1 MELDLQGKIENFNLA
16 EIFQLIASG
25 KNSGTLGIQR
35 DDSIVMIYFQD
46 GEIIYG
52 YGPNQTYHLG
62 ELLKENGNITESQ
75 LQETVSI
82 QSKSENSRRLGEILI
97 SRGYI
102 DRADL
107 EKVITRQIES
117 ILFSLLSWESG
128 TFKFYQ
134 DQFPT
139 EEEITVSISVENM
152 IMEGL
157 RRVDEMKLVKDMLPH
172 ENMVLEISTTKK
184 DRGRNVSLFSDE
196 WNIMSLVNG
205 QRTIRQIIAKST
217 IGKEETEVSIS
228 KLMISGIIKEA
239 DPSTRTESNE
249 IGEMVNRLAGLFE
262 DYLNES
268 SSTDSSK
275 SRLTTTILENSD

>member
-25 KNSGTLGIQR
+25 KNSGTIGIQK
-35 DDSIVMIYFQD
+35 DDSIVMIYFKD
-46 GEIIYG
+46 GQIIYG

-62 ELLKENGNITESQ
+62 QLLKERGSITESQ

-107 EKVITRQIES
+107 EKVITHQIEN

-139 EEEITVSISVENM
+139 KEEITVSISVENM
-152 IMEGL
+152 ILEGL
-157 RRVDEMKLVKDMLPH
+157 RRVDERKLVKDMLPD
-172 ENMVLEISTTKK
+172 ENMVLEISTTQK
-184 DRGRNVSLFSDE
+184 DRNRDVSLFSDE
-196 WNIMSLVNG
+196 WNIMTLVNG
-205 QRTIRQIIAKST
+205 QRSIEQIISKSS

-228 KLMISGIIKEA
+228 KLMISGLIKEA
-239 DPSTRTESNE
+239 DMSTQSESNE
-249 IGEMVNRLAGLFE
+249 IGEMVNRLAGLFD
-262 DYLNES
+262 DYLNDS
-268 SSTDSSK
+268 SSIVKSK
-275 SRLTTTILENSD
+275 SRLTTTILEKLD

>member
-25 KNSGTLGIQR
+25 KNSGTLGIQK
-35 DDSIVMIYFQD
+35 DDSIVMIYFKD

-62 ELLKENGNITESQ
+62 QLLKEKGNITETQ
-75 LQETVSI
+75 LEETVSI
-82 QSKSENSRRLGEILI
+82 QSKSANSKRLGDILI

-107 EKVITRQIES
+107 EKVIMQQIEN

-157 RRVDEMKLVKDMLPH
+157 RRVDEMKLVKDMLPG
-172 ENMVLEISTTKK
+172 EEIVLEISTTEK
-184 DRGRNVSLFSDE
+184 DRNRNISLYSDE

-205 QRTIRQIIAKST
+205 QRSIKQIISRSK
-217 IGKEETEVSIS
+217 IGKEETEVTIS
-228 KLMISGIIKEA
+228 KLMLSGIIKEA
-239 DPSTRTESNE
+239 DLSTQPESNE
-249 IGEMVNRLAGLFE
+249 IGDMVNRLAGLFE
-262 DYLNES
+262 DYLNDS
-268 SSTDSSK
+268 SSTVNSK
-275 SRLTTTILENSD
+275 SRLTTTILEKSD